1 MQIARFN
8 KLDLFPLIFRGYGTQ
23 RCHNYY
29 EVLEVSP
36 NCSQKEIRSS
46 FIALSKK
53 FHPDIMGEKG
63 HDKFVILQE
72 AYNVLS
78 KEHTRKEY
86 DMTLK
91 HNTYSSFSSNP
102 YQRTKPYPYHV
113 YKSRREWEEKMARG
127 KWEPHNDNINRG
139 KHRSRN
145 HQFLLY
151 AAFGIICVLSQLL
164 MVNQGLSKVNLM
176 RMKYLRDYNEMHGNY
191 GGLTREEKMYFMK
204 KNMKST
210 EEEQSKREYDDE

>member
-1 MQIARFN
+1 MQIARLN
-8 KLDLFPLIFRGYGTQ
+8 KLDLFALIFRGYGTQ

-29 EVLEVSP
+29 EILDVSP
-36 NCSQKEIRSS
+36 NCSQKEIRSA

-86 DMTLK
+86 DMSLK
-91 HNTYSSFSSNP
+91 YNTNSSFSSKP
-102 YQRTKPYPYHV
+102 DQRTKPNPYHV
-113 YKSRREWEEKMARG
+113 YRSRREWEERMARG
-127 KWEPHNDNINRG
+127 KWEPRNDNINREG
-139 KHRSRN
+139 HKSRN

-151 AAFGIICVLSQLL
+151 TAFGMLCVFFQLI
-164 MVNQGLSKVNLM
+164 MVNQGLSRVNLM
-176 RMKYLRDYNEMHGNY
+176 RMKYQRDYKEMHENY
-191 GGLTREEKMYFMK
+191 ESLTREEKMHLKKKKMK
-204 KNMKST
+204 LT
-210 EEEQSKREYDDE
+210 EEEQSKREYNDE